1 MSSVA
6 IPTKV
11 LQSSTSDSNPPSGA
25 LFIVAPLG
33 TLTERR
39 NVMQS
44 IIPPLCVGIA
54 IFIVGCFMVAYN
66 KYIETGKKRSF
77 VFTFIGLLAYGFGG
91 AVAAL
96 YLLIKLF

>member
-1 MSSVA
+1 
-6 IPTKV
+6 
-11 LQSSTSDSNPPSGA
+11 
-25 LFIVAPLG
+25 
-33 TLTERR
+33 
-39 NVMQS
+39 MQS

-77 VFTFIGLLAYGFGG
+77 VFTFIGLLAYGIGG
-91 AVAAL
+91 AAAAL